1 MQVSAIIQ
9 ARMGSTRLPGKVM
22 KKLNGISLLECQ
34 LSQLHYCRLLDKI
47 IIATTTNPEDNIIEK
62 IVNSKDIQC
71 FRGNSIDVLDRYFQC
86 AKTFNLKHIA
96 RITSDC
102 PLIDPTIVDQ
112 AIEIYN
118 NETYDYVNNF
128 SKRSFP
134 SGTEVEI
141 ISFNT
146 LEKTWKEAK
155 KPSERE
161 HVTPYIYNNP
171 MKFKIGRLEYKTNI
185 SNLHW
190 TVDRIE
196 DFELVK
202 KLYQKINK
210 KPILLADILNLIKK
224 EPSLLEIN
232 KKTNPHEGHVKS
244 LEDE

>member
-9 ARMGSTRLPGKVM
+9 VRMGSTRLPGKVM

-34 LSQLHYCRLLDKI
+34 LNQLQYCRLLDQI

-62 IVNSKDIQC
+62 FAHSKDIQC
-71 FRGNSIDVLDRYFQC
+71 FRGSSLDVLDRYFQC
-86 AKTFNLKHIA
+86 AKKFNLKHIA

-112 AIEIYN
+112 TIEIYN
-118 NETYDYVNNF
+118 KETYDYVNNF
-128 SKRSFP
+128 YKRSFP

-171 MKFKIGRLEYKTNI
+171 MKFKIGKLEYKKNI

-190 TVDRIE
+190 AVDRIE
-196 DFELVK
+196 DLKLVK
-202 KLYQKINK
+202 TLYQKINK
-210 KPILLADILNLIKK
+210 KPILLDDILNLIKK
-224 EPSLLEIN
+224 DPSLLEIN
-232 KKTNPHEGHVKS
+232 KNTNPHEGYIKS
-244 LEDE
+244 LEEE

>member
-9 ARMGSTRLPGKVM
+9 ARMGSTRLPGKIM

-34 LSQLHYCRLLDKI
+34 LNQLQNSKLLDKI
-47 IIATTTNPEDNIIEK
+47 IIATTTNPEDNIIEEFGH
-62 IVNSKDIQC
+62 SKNIQC
-71 FRGNSIDVLDRYFQC
+71 FRGSSLDVLDRYFQC
-86 AKTFNLKHIA
+86 AKKFNLKHIA

-112 AIEIYN
+112 TIEIYN

-128 SKRSFP
+128 YKRSFP

-171 MKFKIGRLEYKTNI
+171 MKFKIGSLEYETNI

-190 TVDRIE
+190 AVDRIE
-196 DFELVK
+196 DFKLVK
-202 KLYQKINK
+202 TLYQKINK

-232 KKTNPHEGHVKS
+232 KYTNPHEGYFKS
-244 LEDE
+244 LEEE